1 MQQKKTA
8 FDKTVNGT
16 CVLFHSIVFG
26 KNMSCVN
33 SPSSDSPDFFYQNIL
48 LYILFYSYR
57 PQACPN
63 HICTHVIDII
73 YLLLI
78 SWDIFVHFN
87 PILLKHSNRIG
98 DHGSKLFMAQ
108 CERWYS
114 HLILSIKHGW
124 LTAEKFST
132 SLTPEHDRMGVCND
146 GNEKATSGLWSYLWA
161 YDASFCYRSSHY
173 RLTQTAI
180 NTRKSLIPNHPPD
193 MELLLASG
201 LYGYK
206 SFKNVPHEFAIMGG
220 TCQFG

>member
-1 MQQKKTA
+1 MQRKKNA
-8 FDKTVNGT
+8 CEKTDNGT

-33 SPSSDSPDFFYQNIL
+33 NPSSDSPVHTDFFIRRFY
-48 LYILFYSYR
+48 YIFCSIHIET
-57 PQACPN
+57 QACPN
-63 HICTHVIDII
+63 YICTHVIDII

-87 PILLKHSNRIG
+87 PTLLKHPNRIG
-98 DHGSKLFMAQ
+98 GRGCKLFMAQ

-132 SLTPEHDRMGVCND
+132 SLTPECDRMGMCTD

-161 YDASFCYRSSHY
+161 YYDASFWNRSSHY
-173 RLTQTAI
+173 RLTE
-180 NTRKSLIPNHPPD
+180 NCH
-193 MELLLASG
+193 
-201 LYGYK
+201 
-206 SFKNVPHEFAIMGG
+206 
-220 TCQFG
+220 